1 MLEEDVG
8 FSWVFRDEWVQL
20 GRGKGENVPSGR
32 EARGKGGEGGMAVGC
47 HEDWGGNG
55 GCVYQGGDKRRPD

>member
-1 MLEEDVG
+1 MLEEDGG
-8 FSWVFRDEWVQL
+8 FNWVFWVEWVQL

-47 HEDWGGNG
+47 SEEGGNG
-55 GCVYQGGDKRRPD
+55 GCVYQGEDKRRPD